1 MVTSPVGL
9 LISCARYW
17 ETIHGQWA
25 ILDPSF
31 HTMACVR
38 RRSALLTTVILAL
51 ASTTLTYTAERSHA
65 QVAEAL
71 SLHAH
76 IDRLMW
82 VIFATGARSIEII
95 QAYIVSKPR
104 TTLFNSRRKFTRW
117 EASLA
122 LESRGP
128 DPIRRITMVA
138 SRNDSKNGY

>member
-1 MVTSPVGL
+1 MVTSPVYVL
-9 LISCARYW
+9 TSCARYW

-31 HTMACVR
+31 HTMTCVR

-51 ASTTLTYTAERSHA
+51 ASTTLTYTVERSHT
-65 QVAEAL
+65 QVTEAL

-76 IDRLMW
+76 IDRLIW
-82 VIFATGARSIEII
+82 VIFATGARSIEIV
-95 QAYIVSKPR
+95 QAHIVSEPR
-104 TTLFNSRRKFTRW
+104 TSLCNSRRQLTRW

-128 DPIRRITMVA
+128 DPIRRITLVA